1 MPIVATVRT
10 WCGVKLYLDKNGNV
24 TTSDPRPLKTGYS
37 RYHFEKLAL
46 LTLAQVVSLPRNM

>member
-1 MPIVATVRT
+1 MIIATTRT
-10 WCGVKLYLDKNGNV
+10 WCGVKLYLDTKGNV

-46 LTLAQVVSLPRNM
+46 LTLSQVVSLPKSM